1 MTSETRALAPPPPFP
16 DADRPALFLDF
27 DGTLVEI
34 AEEPHLISVPTHL
47 NESLAA
53 LSRRLEGR
61 IAIVS
66 GRAVGNLDEHL
77 DLAAIAAAGS
87 HGGEMR
93 MAGAKSANPLA
104 PIAIEAADAV
114 RVLVGEHEG
123 LMLEE
128 KPYGMAVHYRA
139 APNAAETVIERLETL
154 AAGHDLAV
162 KRGKMV
168 AELLPRGFNK
178 GAAVHSLMM
187 TEPFEGS
194 LPIFIGDDV
203 TDEDGFAAAAELG
216 GFGILVGPARDTAA
230 RYRLEG
236 PKEVYAWLTA

>member
-1 MTSETRALAPPPPFP
+1 MTFDAPALPLPPPLSGTS
-16 DADRPALFLDF
+16 RPALFLDF
-27 DGTLVEI
+27 DGTLVDI
-34 AEEPHLISVPTHL
+34 AEEPHLISVPASL
-47 NESLAA
+47 NDVLAR
-53 LSRRLEGR
+53 LSQRLDGR

-66 GRAVGNLDEHL
+66 GRAVQNLDEHV

-93 MAGAKSANPLA
+93 LAGAKSANGIA
-104 PIAIEAADAV
+104 PIATAASGAV
-114 RVLVGEHEG
+114 RAFVGEHDG

-128 KPYGMAVHYRA
+128 KPHGMAVHYRA
-139 APNAAETVIERLETL
+139 VPGAAQMVVERLEML
-154 AAGHDLAV
+154 AGMHDLAV

-187 TEPFEGS
+187 TEPFEGG

-230 RYRLEG
+230 HYRLQG
-236 PKEVYAWLTA
+236 PEEVYAWLTA